1 MIKGTVALP
10 VWKSKDIAWLCM
22 ESLRNQKVDFEWEL
36 LVFEEKHPEQLGR
49 DFFESYGIP
58 NVRYITYSKWISLSE
73 KWAIMGM
80 ACQGDWM
87 CLCAADNYY
96 HSYMLADSAM
106 TGIISNGCD
115 WFITTKGYFYDI
127 NLKKMILYNAPNENR
142 GLQMTASKRIISGL
156 PLEKKKRYIDNWVWK
171 NMGKPYAY
179 KDPYDHW
186 KGTLCTNGM
195 NNISHKRH
203 KYFKDIQYPFEQT
216 DAKLYDVVP
225 GYIADK
231 LKSL

>member
-10 VWKSKDIAWLCM
+10 VWRSKNIAWLCM

-49 DFFESYGIP
+49 EFFEDYQIP
-58 NVRYITYSKWISLSE
+58 GCTIRYLTYSKWISLSE

-80 ACQGDWM
+80 ACQGNWM

-96 HSYMLADSAM
+96 HPYMLQDAQINIAY
-106 TGIISNGCD
+106 CE
-115 WFITTKGYFYDI
+115 WFITTKGYFYNI
-127 NLKKMILYNAPNENR
+127 NLKKMILYNAPRETM
-142 GLQMTASKRIISGL
+142 GLQMTASKRVISGL
-156 PLEKKKRYIDNWVWK
+156 PLERKKRYIDNWVFK
-171 NMGKPYAY
+171 NLKATMYR
-179 KDPYDHW
+179 DQSDHW
-186 KGTLCTNGM
+186 GGTLCTNGM

-216 DAKLYDVVP
+216 ETSLCDVVP
-225 GYIADK
+225 IYIADK
-231 LKSL
+231 LITL

>member
-22 ESLRNQKVDFEWEL
+22 ESLCNQKVDFEWEL

-49 DFFESYGIP
+49 EFFESYGIL

-96 HSYMLADSAM
+96 HPYMLQDAQDNMKYS
-106 TGIISNGCD
+106 D

-127 NLKKMILYNAPNENR
+127 NLTKTILYNAPHETR
-142 GLQMTASKRIISGL
+142 GLQMTASKQVISGL
-156 PLEKKKRYIDNWVWK
+156 PLERKKRYIDNWVFK
-171 NMGKPYAY
+171 NLKATMHR
-179 KDPYDHW
+179 DQSDHW

-216 DAKLYDVVP
+216 EVSLYDVVP

-231 LKSL
+231 LIKL